1 MIYAVKYKSGF
12 EFGCLSKT
20 KEELEDKIV
29 KAYLAWKATQREEQ
43 KSMSI
48 FMEMFTKVKVTVE
61 EIE

>member
-29 KAYLAWKATQREEQ
+29 KA
-43 KSMSI
+43 
-48 FMEMFTKVKVTVE
+48 KVTVE